1 MNASGFRT
9 LGLLMAFYQP
19 QASESTDLNDERFA
33 ALASIQNA
41 CDQVDQADRLLV
53 ALSRYLLAA
62 RYGAVLDHENAIVEY
77 DRALTLLESIDLT
90 STDHWL
96 YTVAPFL
103 STNARPG
110 FAHRLALRAHM
121 AKVSRLLDVGRVQ
134 QAMDAAE
141 TLVRF
146 TSVRMS
152 TQPGDH
158 CWALSRRARVERE
171 SRDVQAFL
179 ATEQELEGLVHSL
192 PDVTGRGVT
201 RLYWWGTASNNA
213 QKLKDYGRSDEFLR
227 KRISLRAR
235 RDLDIDV
242 APEDLTADD
251 MRAIVAGYHRAGS
264 DGQLTNIGN
273 DIYDL
278 ALNLYNSG
286 ALHTDTETRAHSLK
300 LLDVTEEAWKNFAV
314 NGLFAVSLS
323 RARIRLL
330 VEKGADI
337 QDATATF
344 LRVNEQALRFNTRR
358 RALVAAVRFGTT
370 GSPAVLDRIQTLI
383 TTTDSTHAGT
393 ENAHLHGMLAEFWL
407 RACRADEMSGSTPQ
421 WEMAEAAAL
430 TAAPLLRPNGVSL
443 DPELEAV
450 VWQAA
455 AAALPLGERSSM
467 KLERLLRS
475 IECVAELM
483 VTISTTADRKMIAV
497 QFASVFFEAAEL
509 SVALGDHAAAD
520 LIMEATR
527 RDRVG
532 LLLAELVA
540 NPAIANTIRAAALA
554 ITDSNRRSP
563 DTPVND
569 EDEGDGN
576 DDGGLSAKTLE
587 DRSAAI
593 LDDRA
598 QATTEAERILG
609 PLGALCDPQL
619 LRTMTARRILRQ
631 RPIDEPTAVLQLLPL
646 TGLLD
651 DHSTG
656 SPVTVCRR
664 LTYTTGSS
672 VHEHLDHVQVPK
684 KMLTGS
690 PGDAHLFTHAAR
702 YAEALFPEPLLALL
716 DTATMEAP
724 TRLLVVPTGFFHIP
738 FDYLPIPGGRLIDKA
753 IVSLHGSLTSMN
765 SLMHIEQTSSTAP
778 SLAVY
783 DNVKFR
789 HAEDEYRSIIEHLSG
804 VRRVGSA
811 TELDAALHEAES
823 SRMALLA
830 MGVHGTRDEQGWGQA
845 KILPDGSM
853 VTAADVLRWD
863 VPRLC
868 VLASCHSSLTTVD
881 GIELGGFPLALMLR
895 GATTVIGGLFR
906 IPDESTTAIM
916 KCFWADLGQGQDAVR
931 ALRNAKLSW
940 LSQSNISKR
949 PRTWTG
955 LITYGA
961 ATR

>member
-1 MNASGFRT
+1 M
-9 LGLLMAFYQP
+9 L
-19 QASESTDLNDERFA
+19 
-33 ALASIQNA
+33 
-41 CDQVDQADRLLV
+41 
-53 ALSRYLLAA
+53 
-62 RYGAVLDHENAIVEY
+62 
-77 DRALTLLESIDLT
+77 
-90 STDHWL
+90 
-96 YTVAPFL
+96 
-103 STNARPG
+103 
-110 FAHRLALRAHM
+110 
-121 AKVSRLLDVGRVQ
+121 
-134 QAMDAAE
+134 
-141 TLVRF
+141 
-146 TSVRMS
+146 
-152 TQPGDH
+152 
-158 CWALSRRARVERE
+158 
-171 SRDVQAFL
+171 
-179 ATEQELEGLVHSL
+179 
-192 PDVTGRGVT
+192 
-201 RLYWWGTASNNA
+201 
-213 QKLKDYGRSDEFLR
+213 
-227 KRISLRAR
+227 
-235 RDLDIDV
+235 
-242 APEDLTADD
+242 
-251 MRAIVAGYHRAGS
+251 AIVAGYHRAGS

-286 ALHTDTETRAHSLK
+286 ALHTDDETRAYVLE
-300 LLDVTEEAWKNFAV
+300 LLDVAEEAWKNFAV

-323 RARIRLL
+323 RARIKLI
-330 VEKGADI
+330 VEKGADVE
-337 QDATATF
+337 DATDTF

-358 RALVAAVRFGTT
+358 RALVAAVRFGTVA
-370 GSPAVLDRIQTLI
+370 SPAVLDRIQTLI
-383 TTTDSTHAGT
+383 TATDSIHTGS

-407 RACRADEMSGSTPQ
+407 RSCRADERSGSTPP
-421 WEMAEAAAL
+421 WEVAEAAAL

-455 AAALPLGERSSM
+455 AAAIPLGERSGM

-475 IECVAELM
+475 IGCVAELM
-483 VTISTTADRKMIAV
+483 VTISTTVDRRMIAI

-509 SVALGDHAAAD
+509 SVTLGDHAAAD

-554 ITDSNRRSP
+554 VTDSNRMAP
-563 DTPVND
+563 DAPVND
-569 EDEGDGN
+569 EDEEEN
-576 DDGGLSAKTLE
+576 DGGISAERLE

-619 LRTMTARRILRQ
+619 LNTMTARRILRQ

-646 TGLLD
+646 SGVLD
-651 DHSTG
+651 YHST
-656 SPVTVCRR
+656 SSRVTVYRR
-664 LTYTTGSS
+664 LTWTTGAT
-672 VHEHLDHVQVPK
+672 VHEHLDRVHVPK

-690 PGDAHLFTHAAR
+690 PGDADLFTHAAR
-702 YAEALFPEPLLALL
+702 YAEALLPKPLLTLL
-716 DTATMEAP
+716 NTVTMEVPA
-724 TRLLVVPTGFFHIP
+724 RLLVVPTGFFHIP

-753 IVSLHGSLTSMN
+753 VISLHGSLTSIN
-765 SLMHIEQTSSTAP
+765 SLMHIEQAASTAP

-783 DNVKFR
+783 DSVKLG
-789 HAEDEYRSIIEHLSG
+789 HAEDEYRSIVEHLSD
-804 VRRVGSA
+804 VRRVDSA
-811 TELDAALHEAES
+811 TELDATLHEAETS
-823 SRMALLA
+823 CIALLA
-830 MGVHGTRDEQGWGQA
+830 MGVHGTRDKQGWGQA
-845 KILPDGSM
+845 KIMPDGSI

-868 VLASCHSSLTTVD
+868 VLASCHSSLITVD

-895 GATTVIGGLFR
+895 GATTVIGGLFQ

-916 KCFWADLGQGQDAVR
+916 KHFWAGLGQDQNAVR

-940 LSQSNISKR
+940 LSQSSTSKR